1 MDLTLILGPM
11 KSGKS
16 FDLISHFAPLQYTDI
31 SHILYQS
38 NRNVRD
44 EKISSRNGVG
54 IEAKK
59 INSLK
64 EALGQKF
71 SVIGIDEVHMFHPE
85 DVAVVAQLLQNGVKV
100 VAAGLDMDY
109 KGKIFDIVKGLLEL
123 GPKEVRYRRSACEVC
138 RLPEAVYTQVFSKG
152 EPVVSGMP
160 SVIPDDGTFTYQPV
174 CRHCFVVAKD

>member
-31 SHILYQS
+31 AHILYQS

-44 EKISSRNGVG
+44 EKIFSRNGVG

-59 INSLK
+59 ITSLH
-64 EALGQKF
+64 EALNENF
-71 SVIGIDEVHMFHPE
+71 SVIGIDEIHMFEPE
-85 DVAVVAQLLQNGVKV
+85 DVQVIAILLKRGTKI

-109 KGKIFDIVKGLLEL
+109 KGEL
-123 GPKEVRYRRSACEVC
+123 FEVVRRLFELAPKEVKYKRSVCEVC
-138 RLPEAVYTQVFSKG
+138 HQLGGAYTQVYSKG
-152 EPVVSGMP
+152 IPITNGVP
-160 SVIPDDGTFTYQPV
+160 SVIPDDGTFTYKPV
-174 CRHCFVVAKD
+174 CHNCFVRIN